1 MVIWTL
7 CGAWDPC
14 IPWCPSQPSSLWTF
28 PAKQGYQVSLKPNL
42 KRGTRTMSLE
52 VIRRLVPRNS
62 IRWFTVFKW
71 EYDKPIQRREKK
83 KREEL
88 WGGLQRP
95 DGVSQLLM
103 VDFTAWSRAE
113 RGIQG
118 PGLGQHFQ
126 RLGMGN
132 ITVLCLG
139 VTLLEEKSSA
149 LL

>member
-1 MVIWTL
+1 
-7 CGAWDPC
+7 
-14 IPWCPSQPSSLWTF
+14 
-28 PAKQGYQVSLKPNL
+28 
-42 KRGTRTMSLE
+42 MSLE

-103 VDFTAWSRAE
+103 VDFTA
-113 RGIQG
+113 
-118 PGLGQHFQ
+118 
-126 RLGMGN
+126 
-132 ITVLCLG
+132 
-139 VTLLEEKSSA
+139 
-149 LL
+149 